1 MKVSF
6 DYDGTLSTR
15 KGKDKAIEEKK
26 NGNTLYLISARSKAG
41 LQLYKDCQEVG
52 INKDKIYL
60 TGSNEK
66 KIEKIKELGIERH
79 YDNNRDVINKLGSIG
94 KLI

>member
-15 KGKDKAIEEKK
+15 KGKDLAIKEKS
-26 NGNTLYLISARSKAG
+26 NGNELYLISARSKAG

-66 KIEKIKELGIERH
+66 KIEKIKELGIDKH
-79 YDNNRDVINKLGSIG
+79 YDNNAEVIKQLGAIG
-94 KLI
+94 KLF